1 MRRNPNQAPKIWMIM
16 GFLPFVLDNLHLFMA
31 SISWPE
37 WPGYA
42 KGTEFSVVDA
52 LALALYLSLPPTRH
66 PLPFRLSMAFYFFA
80 VLLST
85 IQTDVPMAAIFYL
98 WQIGRMFLVYAA
110 VARGCAVPRV
120 PLALLQGMAAGL
132 LMEAGLVLWQRIG
145 SHMIQAVGTFGHQN
159 LLGVISHFVVFPFFA
174 LMLGGRNGRFPM
186 VVVFAGVIVEV
197 LTTSRA
203 TVGLAAFGYATVFM
217 LSALRQWTSRKAVV
231 LLTGAMLGAVVTP
244 LALSSVAHRGTE
256 SIESSDEERIAF
268 QTAAAMMLAD
278 HPMGVGANNYVIVA
292 NSGGYNAAAG
302 VAPTLGSRSAHV
314 HNIYRLVA
322 AETGY
327 LGLIAFVILLLC
339 PLAVTLRS
347 FWRYRTDYRADML
360 IGLGTALLVVY
371 VHSFFEWIFITYP
384 AQYMFAI
391 DVGLV
396 AGLAQQLGYWAS
408 PYPQRGRSAARTMT
422 ARPVRNTR

>member
-1 MRRNPNQAPKIWMIM
+1 
-16 GFLPFVLDNLHLFMA
+16 
-31 SISWPE
+31 
-37 WPGYA
+37 
-42 KGTEFSVVDA
+42 
-52 LALALYLSLPPTRH
+52 
-66 PLPFRLSMAFYFFA
+66 MAFYFFA

-120 PLALLQGMAAGL
+120 PIALLQGMAAGL

-145 SHMIQAVGTFGHQN
+145 SNMIQAVGTFGHQN
-159 LLGVISHFVVFPFFA
+159 LLGMISHFVVFPFFA
-174 LMLGGRNGRFPM
+174 LMLAGRNGRFPM
-186 VVVFAGVIVEV
+186 MVVFAGVIVEV

-203 TVGLAAFGYATVFM
+203 TVGLAAFGYATVFV
-217 LSALRQWTSRKAVV
+217 LSALRQWTSRKALV
-231 LLTGAMLGAVVTP
+231 LLTGAMLGAAVTP

-339 PLAVTLRS
+339 PLAVTLRA

-371 VHSFFEWIFITYP
+371 VHSFFEWIFITHP
-384 AQYMFAI
+384 AQYMFAMDI
-391 DVGLV
+391 GLV
-396 AGLAQQLGYWAS
+396 AGLAQQLRYWAS
-408 PYPQRGRSAARTMT
+408 PYPQRGRFAASTMT